1 MYFTFEAD
9 VIENTDQDILRQGNY
24 TDKNIVK
31 TTNQW
36 QNEQTSTQKDIV
48 QRSTQKEA
56 VQATTCTINVQTTSQ
71 ATAQNEGDQR
81 TTERNGI
88 QTGRLYYIT
97 LNVIIV
103 KT

>member
-9 VIENTDQDILRQGNY
+9 VIENTDQDILRQDNY

-36 QNEQTSTQKDIV
+36 QNEQT
-48 QRSTQKEA
+48 STQKEA

-81 TTERNGI
+81 TTERNGV
-88 QTGRLYYIT
+88 QTGGLYYIT